1 MWLKM
6 RPVALKAM
14 RTFIAALILYI
25 VAMAAMDALMFNG
38 RYRDAVWRE
47 ANYQTHRVNAEVRNL
62 LHKLGI

>member
-1 MWLKM
+1 
-6 RPVALKAM
+6 M

-25 VAMAAMDALMFNG
+25 VAMAVMDALMFNG

-47 ANYQTHRVNAEVRNL
+47 ASYQTHRINAEVRNL